1 MSRQHDKSLLN
12 SNSRISHNCA
22 PLLVSSWSLSHDSP
36 ACHHLC
42 FNPARP
48 RGGSPLRRGLLGFS
62 SLASV
67 IPSTGNAYSNTSFST
82 QAMWPFL
89 FFFFLLS
96 HLENKWEEYLRA
108 LTCGP
113 LKAGMSQ
120 PTEDAQYAGLSDS
133 LLGRWAK
140 EGADLLLTECNREC
154 PLASLVLTLRSISFC
169 EEFFC
174 RPFIQPDQGLWKIT

>member
-1 MSRQHDKSLLN
+1 MTKVYWI
-12 SNSRISHNCA
+12 RIQGFPTMA
-22 PLLVSSWSLSHDSP
+22 PHSLSLPGPCLMILQP
-36 ACHHLC
+36 A
-42 FNPARP
+42 
-48 RGGSPLRRGLLGFS
+48 
-62 SLASV
+62 
-67 IPSTGNAYSNTSFST
+67 ITSAST
-82 QAMWPFL
+82 QPVHVGDPHCAVVCLALVAWLQWLPPLEMHIPTLPFQL
-89 FFFFLLS
+89 KQCGLFFFFFLLS